1 MASLLQMREKVLA
14 AKAID
19 RGLKQKRNKQ
29 RRLRCTMRVLFICNV
44 NQNRSKTAEEI
55 FKERFETRS
64 AGLYNN
70 LVTEQDLEWAEVVVV
85 MSDEQRR
92 EIGKRFPKQYLKR
105 RIVNFN
111 IGDIYRYQQPELIRL
126 LKERADALLQPFVEL
141 R

>member
-1 MASLLQMREKVLA
+1 MR
-14 AKAID
+14 I
-19 RGLKQKRNKQ
+19 
-29 RRLRCTMRVLFICNV
+29 LFICNV
-44 NQNRSKTAEEI
+44 NQNRSKTAQEI

-70 LVTEQDLEWAEVVVV
+70 LVTEQDLDWADVVVV

-92 EIGKRFPKQYLKR
+92 EIGKRFPKQYLKK

-111 IGDIYRYQQPELIRL
+111 ISDVYRYQQPELVHL
-126 LKERADALLQPFVEL
+126 LKERADALLQPLVEL